1 MAGNTINESEING
14 IPFYLNAVLIPSK
27 FQKCV
32 NVFDIP
38 LPVRMGDF
46 TVNKRVDGAAVLRW
60 NSLTEKDNIGYY
72 IEHSVDGRT
81 FTVVGHVPAKGD
93 TDFGYDYD
101 FLHREVNRGYN
112 YYRLRM
118 LSNNGEN
125 TYSETRRIV
134 VGSQNQVL
142 NIYPNPA
149 VGYTYLQLDARDNE
163 MIKVSVFDLSGRQVS
178 NQQVT
183 VKGQKAE
190 LNIDDI
196 SRGMYSLIVHRDNGE
211 QLRGKLLVAF

>member
-1 MAGNTINESEING
+1 M
-14 IPFYLNAVLIPSK
+14 
-27 FQKCV
+27 
-32 NVFDIP
+32 
-38 LPVRMGDF
+38 
-46 TVNKRVDGAAVLRW
+46 
-60 NSLTEKDNIGYY
+60 
-72 IEHSVDGRT
+72 
-81 FTVVGHVPAKGD
+81 
-93 TDFGYDYD
+93 
-101 FLHREVNRGYN
+101 
-112 YYRLRM
+112 
-118 LSNNGEN
+118 
-125 TYSETRRIV
+125 
-134 VGSQNQVL
+134 GSQNQVL